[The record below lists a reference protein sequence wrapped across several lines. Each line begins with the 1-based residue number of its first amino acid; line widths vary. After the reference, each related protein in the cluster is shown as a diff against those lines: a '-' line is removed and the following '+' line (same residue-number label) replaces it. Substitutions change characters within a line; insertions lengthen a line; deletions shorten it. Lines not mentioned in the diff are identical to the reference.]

1 MGAVRFQGE
10 FSMLGFVADIEE
22 LTEEN
27 TDFRRVLYSG
37 SKLQLVLMSIAPG
50 TELGG
55 EIHADTDQ
63 FFRIEDGE
71 GRIVIDGHTHKVKS
85 GSGVVVPA
93 GVHHN
98 LICTGHQPLK
108 VYTIYGPPH
117 HRDKLVQT
125 TKAEASASDE
135 AFDGQTTEKPTDA
148 VRV

>member
-1 MGAVRFQGE
+1 MI
-10 FSMLGFVADIEE
+10 GFVADIEE

-50 TELGG
+50 EELGG
-55 EIHADTDQ
+55 EIHADNDQ

-71 GRIVIDGHTHKVKS
+71 GRIMIDGETHKIKS
-85 GSGVVVPA
+85 GTGIVVPA
-93 GVHHN
+93 GAHHN

-117 HRDKLVQT
+117 HLDQLVQN
-125 TKAEASASDE
+125 TKAEADASDE
-135 AFDGQTTEKPTDA
+135 EFDEKTTEHVADA
-148 VRV
+148 IRI